1 MQSTA
6 AGRVLV
12 VDDDPDIR
20 SFVTLALAME
30 GYAVREAEDGRDA
43 LAVLS
48 AWRPDL
54 ILLDLMMPGMDGRA
68 FRERQRSA
76 PELAAIPVVMMSA
89 AHALMAAR
97 AALQPSATLAT
108 PFGLDELAAAVRG
121 CARARAA

>member
-1 MQSTA
+1 MQSIA

-48 AWRPDL
+48 VWRPDL

-89 AHALMAAR
+89 AHALMAAQ
-97 AALQPSATLAT
+97 AALQPSATLAK
-108 PFGLDELAAAVRG
+108 PFGLDELAAAV
-121 CARARAA
+121 APVA